1 VIENFWV
8 GHVVRISLKL
18 LSALS
23 VDSYPEMA
31 AMYLSKSRVFRAT
44 TDSPFTRDFKHLLP
58 IPRHWLIRRSWES
71 QKIKAV
77 RPSDRIKY
85 WNIVP
90 GDKIADRRDPSKAI
104 HEVLSINK
112 LSNRVFL
119 KGPVQVRVLLGM
131 HFVSNVVI

>member
-1 VIENFWV
+1 
-8 GHVVRISLKL
+8 
-18 LSALS
+18 
-23 VDSYPEMA
+23 MA
-31 AMYLSKSRVFRAT
+31 AMHLSKTQVFRAT

-58 IPRHWLIRRSWES
+58 IPRHWLIRRSWEA

-119 KGPVQVRVLLGM
+119 KGVVLVRVLLGM
-131 HFVSNVVI
+131 HFVSDVFI